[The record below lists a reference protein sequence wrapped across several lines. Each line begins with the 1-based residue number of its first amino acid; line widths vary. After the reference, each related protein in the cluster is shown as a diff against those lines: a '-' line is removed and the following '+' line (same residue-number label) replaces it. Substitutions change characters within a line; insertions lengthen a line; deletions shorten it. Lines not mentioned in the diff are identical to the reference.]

1 MRGFFILVNNCI
13 ILIMRLL
20 KQFLYGIFY
29 LAVLGGILWLLYS
42 ITLKPAPSCFDNK
55 QNGNEAGVDCG
66 GNCVSC
72 EIKNLSPLSL
82 LPATLFSADRVFSA
96 SAELQNPNLNYGAK
110 TFDYEVNFY
119 DASDKV
125 LETRKNKSFI
135 YSGETKNL
143 IEAGIRITNGIPAR
157 AEIKIDDKSIVW
169 EKAENFSSPKYDL
182 KNVMAELENGQAVIG
197 GNITNSDNLTISK
210 IIIGAFL
217 IDKLGV
223 KIGTSKTELQNIG
236 PFRVENFKIFIPIR
250 KDLLSSAD
258 LEATAQSVFVEI
270 LK

>member
-1 MRGFFILVNNCI
+1 
-13 ILIMRLL
+13 MRLL

-29 LAVLGGILWLLYS
+29 LTILGAVLWWIYAV
-42 ITLKPAPSCFDNK
+42 TLRSAPSCFDNSK
-55 QNGNEAGVDCG
+55 NGNEAGVDCG
-66 GNCVSC
+66 GGCVSC

-96 SAELQNPNLNYGAK
+96 SAEINNPNLNYGAK

-119 DASDKV
+119 DGAGNV
-125 LETRKNKSFI
+125 LKNIKNKSFI

-143 IEAGIRITNGIPAR
+143 IEAGVRITNGIPIR
-157 AEIKIDDKSIVW
+157 AEIKIDEKSLVW

-182 KNVMAELENGQAVIG
+182 KNITAELDNGQAVIS
-197 GNITNSDNLTISK
+197 GNITNPNNFTIFK
-210 IIIGAFL
+210 IIVSAFLVDKSRIKIGA
-217 IDKLGV
+217 
-223 KIGTSKTELQNIG
+223 SKTELQNVG
-236 PFRVENFKIFIPIR
+236 AFQAENFKIFIPAG

-258 LEATAQSVFVEI
+258 LAATAQSVAVEI